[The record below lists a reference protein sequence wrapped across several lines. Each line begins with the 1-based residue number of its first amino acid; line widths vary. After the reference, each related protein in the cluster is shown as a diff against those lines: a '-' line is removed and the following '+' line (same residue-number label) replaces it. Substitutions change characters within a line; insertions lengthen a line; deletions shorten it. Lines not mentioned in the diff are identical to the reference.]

1 MPIFGAKS
9 RAARGCASKLACGRR
24 IDPFGGHIRFYD
36 TLRQICD
43 CPRADRVVRPYRMFF
58 NFAENACNFAI
69 VFCRG
74 ERGIDPYGI
83 SGDAPSALGHELL
96 HDLDRQQDEDDD
108 DRGLYD
114 L

>member
-43 CPRADRVVRPYRMFF
+43 CPRADRVVRPYRTFCV
-58 NFAENACNFAI
+58 FADGACNFAI

-83 SGDAPSALGHELL
+83 SGDAPSAPGHELL
-96 HDLDRQQDEDDD
+96 HDLDR
-108 DRGLYD
+108 
-114 L
+114 